1 MSQSLPHT
9 NGSTSNGGMNKT
21 DVVVVGAGVMGSAT
35 AFYLAGHG
43 LNVTLL
49 EQNRAG
55 GVPSASGASGAMLQ
69 CLSGEGYPLE
79 QLGQRSRVM
88 MASLAPELYDLTGTD
103 VGFTQ
108 PGTIVLAFS
117 EADRQQINE
126 RRVTAYVQNDEPH
139 QWITPEEVLKREPGV
154 DPSVIA
160 GLYLPNSHNVYAPQ
174 YVKGLA
180 YGAAARGVTLREG
193 VTVLG
198 VDRVGDRVRGV
209 NTTEGPIACDAFV
222 LAAGAWSG
230 LASRWLDLALPIG
243 PQRGQIMALQS
254 RPPQKKVRHILHG
267 HRGYLIPKPNGTTV
281 IGATHDDVGFDVRNT
296 AGGLQWLMHAGTA
309 MVPSLDEA
317 TFKHAWCGFRPIM
330 KDGGRPVV
338 GKLPGYSNAYVAS
351 GHGAIGVTVSPA
363 TGMLLASLIS
373 GSGDVADANAS
384 LAAFDP
390 ARYAEAVANA

>member
-1 MSQSLPHT
+1 MTQSLPSS
-9 NGSTSNGGMNKT
+9 NGSTNGAMDKA

-43 LNVTLL
+43 LKVTLL

-69 CLSGEGYPLE
+69 CLSGEGLPLE

-88 MASLAPELYDLTGTD
+88 MPELAAEIYDLTGTD

-117 EADRQQINE
+117 EEQREVINQ
-126 RRVTAYVQNDEPH
+126 RRVTAYVRNKEPH
-139 QWITPEEVLKREPGV
+139 KWITPEEVLKLEPSI
-154 DPSVIA
+154 DPNVIA
-160 GLYLPNSHNVYAPQ
+160 GLYLPESHNVYAPQ

-180 YGAAARGVTLREG
+180 YSAAARGVTLREG
-193 VTVLG
+193 VTVLS
-198 VDRVGDRVRGV
+198 VDRSGDRVRGV

-222 LAAGAWSG
+222 LAAGSWSG
-230 LASRWLDLALPIG
+230 LISRWLDFPLPIA
-243 PQRGQIMALQS
+243 PQRGQIMAMQT
-254 RPPQKKVRHILHG
+254 RPPYKRVRHILHG
-267 HRGYLIPKPNGTTV
+267 HSGYLIPKSNGTTV

-296 AGGLQWLMHAGTA
+296 VGGLQWLIRAGTA
-309 MVPSLDEA
+309 MVPNLAEA
-317 TFKHAWCGFRPIM
+317 TFKHAWCGFRPVM
-330 KDGGRPVV
+330 QDGGRPVV

-363 TGMLLASLIS
+363 TGKLLASLMINQ
-373 GSGDVADANAS
+373 GDVSDAKES
-384 LAAFDP
+384 LSAFDP
-390 ARYAEAVANA
+390 ARYAGVPAPT